1 MVFVKNLKREHEIL
15 PTPHANM
22 FDSST
27 QIEPLCHIDEDVEDD
42 MIHHM
47 ASLKDFGVD
56 DNDKIEDH
64 DDSEE
69 ELLETESVENE
80 DNYS

>member
-1 MVFVKNLKREHEIL
+1 
-15 PTPHANM
+15 
-22 FDSST
+22 
-27 QIEPLCHIDEDVEDD
+27 